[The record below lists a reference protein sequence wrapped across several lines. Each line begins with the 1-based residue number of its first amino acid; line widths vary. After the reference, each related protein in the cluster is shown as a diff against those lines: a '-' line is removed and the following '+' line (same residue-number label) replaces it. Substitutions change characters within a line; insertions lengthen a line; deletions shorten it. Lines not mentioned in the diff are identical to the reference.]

1 MEQRLGHLDV
11 PPHYFKDTVDN
22 ANLMAQEL
30 NVRGGF
36 P

>member
-1 MEQRLGHLDV
+1 MGKRLGTLDV
-11 PPHYFKDTVDN
+11 PPAYFRDTVDN